1 MGKNGKLNIK
11 EKTETKLNKQPTITT
26 NDTSLS
32 QSQIKIKNLPK
43 EYYNEEKINKFNFKK
58 NNISNIYQSRKC
70 SKDSTSDSFSYEE
83 PLENEFSNSITKF
96 NFPQKQK
103 FKSHAIDFKT
113 KYKTELCKYYEI
125 YGYCKYGINCAYAH
139 GKENLRSKIT
149 NSIAYRTKKCMQF
162 FEKGY
167 CPYGNRCQFAHQLKS
182 NLINKPYGKKIS
194 YVKILENISENDKLI
209 NRLNIFETIVPNLY
223 KIQSKL
229 KDDVQKISEYEV
241 YERNDDNEN

>member
-241 YERNDDNEN
+241 YERNDDNES

>member
-11 EKTETKLNKQPTITT
+11 EKTETKLNKQPSITT

-229 KDDVQKISEYEV
+229 KDDIQKISEYEV
-241 YERNDDNEN
+241 YERNDDNES

>member
-1 MGKNGKLNIK
+1 M
-11 EKTETKLNKQPTITT
+11 
-26 NDTSLS
+26 
-32 QSQIKIKNLPK
+32 PK

-223 KIQSKL
+223 NIQSKL
-229 KDDVQKISEYEV
+229 KDDIQKISEYEV
-241 YERNDDNEN
+241 YERNDNNES

>member
-11 EKTETKLNKQPTITT
+11 EKTETKLNKQPSITT

-241 YERNDDNEN
+241 YERNDDNES

>member
-11 EKTETKLNKQPTITT
+11 EKTETKLNKQPSITS